1 MRRILTAWMV
11 AATFA
16 VTLAVPATLGA
27 QTKKAPKGAT
37 ALCKDGSYSS
47 AKTKQGACSS
57 HGGVDKWLADEKPAA
72 PAEKAPA
79 STKSPAPRAPESTQT
94 SAAPSDAPK
103 GATAQCNDGT
113 YSFAKQHRGACS
125 SHKGVKTWFK

>member
-27 QTKKAPKGAT
+27 QSKKAPKGAT

-47 AKTKQGACSS
+47 AKTKQGACSK
-57 HGGVDKWLADEKPAA
+57 HGGVDKWLADEPAA
-72 PAEKAPA
+72 APE
-79 STKSPAPRAPESTQT
+79 KSPAPKAPTTRAPESTQT
-94 SAAPSDAPK
+94 SAAPADAPK
-103 GATAQCNDGT
+103 NATAQCNDGT
-113 YSFAKQHRGACS
+113 FSFAKQHRGACS

>member
-1 MRRILTAWMV
+1 MGRILTGWMV

-16 VTLAVPATLGA
+16 VTLALPATVGA
-27 QTKKAPKGAT
+27 QSKKAPKGAT

-72 PAEKAPA
+72 TEKAPA
-79 STKSPAPRAPESTQT
+79 TKAPATRAPESTQT
-94 SAAPSDAPK
+94 SAPPADAPK
-103 GATAQCNDGT
+103 NATAQCNDGT